1 MRPGHLPLHSRH
13 ALAPTAAQIH
23 ACASRTAGTSRSLAA
38 PIAAERR
45 QCEQDDRVRR
55 SSVLYE
61 VGVGRAAHDLHP
73 CRAPPPFVEKPSHR
87 AILAGPDV
95 WWYLTVAQN
104 VRMNLLA
111 TLHGQLVLIARAAI
125 RSCALYRVG
134 CECGSVWTTCL
145 CRRRGP
151 TRPSH
156 GPLHGACA
164 ICSGAGAG
172 TSACTIHSSLHTL
185 AGCARVQ
192 CLAHC
197 ARTQRPSRTSGG
209 GVQRAPPLLIILS
222 VMPAK
227 AGDDGGLREGR
238 VQRRG
243 AQADGAPAQAR
254 RLPGYITL
262 GQRSHAHPASPP
274 TATRATYHPLNVLQ
288 TAKLSTC
295 SLFTPHSS
303 VSSTSTPR
311 QTQRFPGCCRFPHTP
326 TLFVHWTCTN
336 SRTSSSARSLCSAQ
350 AAQPKAD
357 GARCTNRVHHGGSG

>member
-1 MRPGHLPLHSRH
+1 
-13 ALAPTAAQIH
+13 
-23 ACASRTAGTSRSLAA
+23 
-38 PIAAERR
+38 
-45 QCEQDDRVRR
+45 
-55 SSVLYE
+55 
-61 VGVGRAAHDLHP
+61 
-73 CRAPPPFVEKPSHR
+73 
-87 AILAGPDV
+87 
-95 WWYLTVAQN
+95 
-104 VRMNLLA
+104 MNLLA

-134 CECGSVWTTCL
+134 CECGSVWT
-145 CRRRGP
+145 
-151 TRPSH
+151 RPVYVVAEAPH
-156 GPLHGACA
+156 ALHMDRCMVRVR
-164 ICSGAGAG
+164 
-172 TSACTIHSSLHTL
+172 SAREQVRELIHSSLHTL